1 MPYQRSF
8 SQQDEVIFFAS
19 QKKNFGLLCARYAL
33 PGPAAGLAA
42 AAATR
47 RPHAAPPASPA
58 FCADCR
64 LLGGFASCSSAATSQ
79 MFSLKCC
86 ERASRCFCWLINQQI
101 NDFYCRLVSSVLSQ
115 YVNRMK
121 RKHNFISTDLY
132 SE

>member
-1 MPYQRSF
+1 MSF
-8 SQQDEVIFFAS
+8 SDKYFCCGIGIFIVLF
-19 QKKNFGLLCARYAL
+19 QKMRLFFFKKNRVSWSGK
-33 PGPAAGLAA
+33 